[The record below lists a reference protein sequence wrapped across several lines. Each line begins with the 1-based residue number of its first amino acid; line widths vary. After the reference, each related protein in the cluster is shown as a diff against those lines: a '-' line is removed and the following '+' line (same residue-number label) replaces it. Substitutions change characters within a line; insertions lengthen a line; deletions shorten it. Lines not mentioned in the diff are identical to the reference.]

1 MWMQAHGFTLLA
13 EGNQH
18 LNSGRAIILLQAP
31 LLTRALVC
39 STVSVLSPIAFLE
52 EQGH

>member
-1 MWMQAHGFTLLA
+1 MWMSTHSFSLLA

-18 LNSGRAIILLQAP
+18 LNSSRAIILLQAP

-39 STVSVLSPIAFLE
+39 GTISVLSLVAFL
-52 EQGH
+52 